1 MALKAIL
8 LNCTLKKS
16 PEVSH
21 TEALMNIV
29 VGHLHDQ
36 GVETELIRPVDFNI
50 PFGVESDL
58 GDGDEWPQIL
68 RRSSPP
74 TSSSWGCRSG
84 SESETVSARW
94 SSSAS
99 TAPTT

>member
-1 MALKAIL
+1 MDLKAVL

-36 GVETELIRPVDFNI
+36 NVETELIRPVDFNI

-58 GDGDEWPQIL
+58 GDGDDWPQIL
-68 RRSSPP
+68 ERILGADILIVGVSIWFGVRTTASPLP
-74 TSSSWGCRSG
+74 IHRLHRTS
-84 SESETVSARW
+84 
-94 SSSAS
+94 
-99 TAPTT
+99 